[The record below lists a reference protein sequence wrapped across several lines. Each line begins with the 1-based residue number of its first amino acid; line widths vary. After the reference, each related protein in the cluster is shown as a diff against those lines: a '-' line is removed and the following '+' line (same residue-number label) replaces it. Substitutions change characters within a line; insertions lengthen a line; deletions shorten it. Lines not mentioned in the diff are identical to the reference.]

1 MLWIYGTI
9 KPKPNL
15 LLLSLLHF
23 YCLVKIILL
32 LIPKWVCK
40 KPGILLFHKI
50 VLSSLLPKFPGLLG
64 SLATPIK
71 YLDIDDKCSQIKLET
86 GCILFSC
93 FIPCFGG
100 RHHFIIDLGEE
111 GPYHWQFRKGGPI
124 SLAIWDQKN
133 LFLVNLEGSWWR
145 FVITSK
151 KTMLAVGWTFIIWSK
166 LYLEGLSSRSWYF
179 I

>member
-23 YCLVKIILL
+23 YCLVKTIPL

-64 SLATPIK
+64 SQATPIK
-71 YLDIDDKCSQIKLET
+71 YLDINDKCSQIKLET

-93 FIPCFGG
+93 FLPCFWG
-100 RHHFIIDLGEE
+100 RHNFIIDLGEE
-111 GPYHWQFRKGGPI
+111 GPYNWLFRRVGPIHWQFEIRRTF
-124 SLAIWDQKN
+124 
-133 LFLVNLEGSWWR
+133 FLVNLEGSWWR
-145 FVITSK
+145 FVIISK
-151 KTMLAVGWTFIIWSK
+151 KKNYAGCWLDFHLMVQALIG
-166 LYLEGLSSRSWYF
+166 GLV